1 MLLAV
6 SWQPSNVQT
15 QTDPHLIC
23 YEAVSQMKVMFYGDG
38 NLFTLLV
45 SNLFTLLLAS
55 ILSQTSRKPFFLPNL
70 KQEILLCSLPI
81 NKLNEVLIPNAFL
94 DLSLFNSEFCHQ
106 LNMRFDTHNLEI

>member
-6 SWQPSNVQT
+6 SWQPSNV

-38 NLFTLLV
+38 ILFTLLM

-81 NKLNEVLIPNAFL
+81 NKFEVLIPNAFS
-94 DLSLFNSEFCHQ
+94 DLSLFNREFCHQ
-106 LNMRFDTHNLEI
+106 LNMRFDTYNLEI